1 MQFPGVI
8 ALIPTTGALLLIL
21 ASPNSRVIGNLLSI
35 KPLRIIG
42 DLSYSWYLWHWPL
55 IVFSEALFPGSRVA
69 VLTAGFGSVI
79 PAYISYHF
87 VENRFRSS
95 DSNSSVSPLKIASI
109 SLSIQFLCAM
119 ALIIG
124 ATSTYGLKQPVA
136 EGANGSW
143 AFAAGCQ
150 MTELPFPAD
159 RCSHS
164 VEQPQ
169 GTVLLIG
176 DSQAGSI
183 SDGVFSATEL
193 LNLNFVVWYNDG
205 CPIFPRPTV
214 ERSDCPDF
222 QKSIPELISFINP
235 DLIVVANKASL
246 YGMGGVQHGG
256 LSIKNADGSTP
267 DTYSETIQMWTDGIQ
282 EIFSSA
288 SFINSKILYVQQVP
302 TSKPTSPTLIRKTSS
317 NSTSDL
323 SFSSNRNE
331 IVQAEE
337 QALSGFNDVTLF
349 NPADYLCPNNRCSAS
364 KDENSIYS
372 DENHLSPYGAQML
385 APSIGQVIKQL
396 LNI

>member
-1 MQFPGVI
+1 
-8 ALIPTTGALLLIL
+8 
-21 ASPNSRVIGNLLSI
+21 
-35 KPLRIIG
+35 
-42 DLSYSWYLWHWPL
+42 
-55 IVFSEALFPGSRVA
+55 
-69 VLTAGFGSVI
+69 
-79 PAYISYHF
+79 
-87 VENRFRSS
+87 
-95 DSNSSVSPLKIASI
+95 
-109 SLSIQFLCAM
+109 
-119 ALIIG
+119 
-124 ATSTYGLKQPVA
+124 
-136 EGANGSW
+136 
-143 AFAAGCQ
+143 
-150 MTELPFPAD
+150 
-159 RCSHS
+159 
-164 VEQPQ
+164 
-169 GTVLLIG
+169 
-176 DSQAGSI
+176 
-183 SDGVFSATEL
+183 
-193 LNLNFVVWYNDG
+193 
-205 CPIFPRPTV
+205 
-214 ERSDCPDF
+214 
-222 QKSIPELISFINP
+222 
-235 DLIVVANKASL
+235 
-246 YGMGGVQHGG
+246 MGGVQHGG